1 MKKALP
7 IRILLVDDDPQMIR
21 IILAMLKKRL
31 PEDVEIT
38 TVTCPLKASRL
49 VESEVVDLLITDLQM
64 PGLDGLELMRIAKR
78 RNIWT
83 QVLVITGHTSLQA
96 LTSVLEAGA
105 GDYLL
110 KPIDP
115 IELRGIVKD
124 AVRRIQRWRLAL
136 AGTLAARRT
145 TTGGAA
151 DSLNTVPQA
160 GAPQFCEASV
170 APYEYVHET

>member
-21 IILAMLKKRL
+21 IILAILKKQL
-31 PEDVEIT
+31 PADVEIA
-38 TVTCPLKASRL
+38 TVICPLQASAY
-49 VESEVVDLLITDLQM
+49 VETEVVDLLITDLQM
-64 PGLDGLELMRIAKR
+64 PGLDGLELMRLAKR

-96 LTSVLEAGA
+96 LSAVLEAGA

-115 IELRGIVKD
+115 NELGGIVKE

-136 AGTLAARRT
+136 AGTLAARRV
-145 TTGGAA
+145 AA
-151 DSLNTVPQA
+151 AGTDSSQSTRQGDTLPMCTV
-160 GAPQFCEASV
+160 SV
-170 APYEYVHET
+170 ASDECDDET

>member
-31 PEDVEIT
+31 PEDVVIT
-38 TVTCPLKASRL
+38 TVTCPLRASEL

-136 AGTLAARRT
+136 AGTLAARRSAAGGTDSPNT
-145 TTGGAA
+145 TREQVV
-151 DSLNTVPQA
+151 SP
-160 GAPQFCEASV
+160 FCDASV
-170 APYEYVHET
+170 APFEYVHET

>member
-21 IILAMLKKRL
+21 IILAMLKKHL
-31 PEDVEIT
+31 PDDVVIT
-38 TVTCPLKASRL
+38 TVTCPIQASAL
-49 VESEVVDLLITDLQM
+49 VESEVVDLLITDFQM
-64 PGLDGLELMRIAKR
+64 PGLDGLELLRIAKR

-83 QVLVITGHTSLQA
+83 QVLVITGHTSLLA

-115 IELRGIVKD
+115 TSLREVVQD

-136 AGTLAARRT
+136 AGTLAARRNVAE
-145 TTGGAA
+145 GAETYPA
-151 DSLNTVPQA
+151 YREEGHPQA
-160 GAPQFCEASV
+160 CDASV

>member
-21 IILAMLKKRL
+21 IILAILKKRL
-31 PEDVEIT
+31 PDDVEIT
-38 TVTCPLKASRL
+38 TVTCPMRACTL
-49 VESEVVDLLITDLQM
+49 VETEVVDLLITDLQM

-83 QVLVITGHTSLQA
+83 QVFVITGHTNLLA

-105 GDYLL
+105 NDYLL

-115 IELRGIVKD
+115 TALQEIVQE

-136 AGTLAARRT
+136 AGTLAARRL
-145 TTGGAA
+145 AA
-151 DSLNTVPQA
+151 VSLEAQAACRDAGILQDSD
-160 GAPQFCEASV
+160 ESV
-170 APYEYVHET
+170 SPYEYVDED